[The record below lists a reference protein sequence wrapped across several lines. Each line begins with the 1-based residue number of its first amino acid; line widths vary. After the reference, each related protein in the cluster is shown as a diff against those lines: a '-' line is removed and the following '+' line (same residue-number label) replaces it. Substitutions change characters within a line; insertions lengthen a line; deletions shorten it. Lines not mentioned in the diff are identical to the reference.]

1 MDSKRKLIY
10 GTIIVVCL
18 VASAAILLWGRGSS
32 VPAPDLTTDLT
43 LPAADDTAAAPA
55 TSAIHPGPDGSY
67 PAPAV
72 FPKNTKLDTSLF
84 DSGQFRLLNDYDTVT
99 LGQGE
104 LGRDDPFAKY

>member
-10 GTIIVVCL
+10 GIIIVVCL
-18 VASAAILLWGRGSS
+18 VASAAVLLWGRGSS
-32 VPAPDLTTDLT
+32 VPAPDLNSDLT
-43 LPAADDTAAAPA
+43 DTPAASAPA
-55 TSAIHPGPDGSY
+55 PVSAIHPGIDGSY

-84 DSGQFRLLNDYDTVT
+84 ESGQFRMLNDYDTVT